1 MIILILFWSRFRD
14 VRHSFSSVFIFTNN
28 YPLSEVSDKDKLE
41 DMDVTQNK
49 GGQIG
54 PLQAFLE
61 VQVRMFFNSLGQNMK
76 EANGPFPPKNKAGLM
91 LLARCGRPFTEIT
104 DQSHQIIDH

>member
-1 MIILILFWSRFRD
+1 MALLSQGKLIFKGAN
-14 VRHSFSSVFIFTNN
+14 VFIFTNN

-54 PLQAFLE
+54 PLALAVGGGARVVGAMQLIT
-61 VQVRMFFNSLGQNMK
+61 VV
-76 EANGPFPPKNKAGLM
+76 GLAM
-91 LLARCGRPFTEIT
+91 GVGKMNRVIV
-104 DQSHQIIDH
+104 